1 MDYNDWKRSQSSS
14 DLTNTSNDSILH
26 DQRVSNDFEDTD
38 DKKDPSNIQT
48 RSQESKGKGNNKE
61 IVDV

>member
-26 DQRVSNDFEDTD
+26 DQRISNDFEDTD
-38 DKKDPSNIQT
+38 DKEDASNIQT

-61 IVDV
+61 ILDV